1 MTLWILSQTS
11 VGSVSRMAP
20 IIVASC
26 GCIVVAVGCCGD
38 DCSSEQS
45 SASSV
50 GEPGGSWN
58 SRAQSSLSA
67 VELRERGTLPCPGRG
82 GGGGSA
88 MLEAQATGGRR
99 RVRERFFCRSLGVIS
114 TAPNPTWSPGM
125 QPSSG
130 LAAAFGGSGPSRAAD
145 APKRARNGPSF
156 GRPRLG
162 PAAIA
167 SRRIAAS
174 QRGHH
179 STMATIVHRPPSR
192 VRPDR
197 THYHGPAGR
206 LSIFGKKLT
215 RARASHESCAR
226 CVGEQSIERSAW
238 RCAR

>member
-1 MTLWILSQTS
+1 
-11 VGSVSRMAP
+11 MAP

-67 VELRERGTLPCPGRG
+67 VELRERGALPDPGRA

-88 MLEAQATGGRR
+88 MREAQANDGGQS
-99 RVRERFFCRSLGVIS
+99 VRERFCRSLGVIS

-156 GRPRLG
+156 GRPCLG

-179 STMATIVHRPPSR
+179 RSTAPWPPSSIDPR
-192 VRPDR
+192 RACAR
-197 THYHGPAGR
+197 TTHCHGPAGR

>member
-45 SASSV
+45 TRSSV

-130 LAAAFGGSGPSRAAD
+130 LAAAFGGSAL
-145 APKRARNGPSF
+145 KRQKCPTVGGHDS
-156 GRPRLG
+156 RPRPL
-162 PAAIA
+162 
-167 SRRIAAS
+167 R
-174 QRGHH
+174 
-179 STMATIVHRPPSR
+179 VPPKSDETNGA
-192 VRPDR
+192 P
-197 THYHGPAGR
+197 
-206 LSIFGKKLT
+206 
-215 RARASHESCAR
+215 
-226 CVGEQSIERSAW
+226 
-238 RCAR
+238 

>member
-45 SASSV
+45 TRSSV

-130 LAAAFGGSGPSRAAD
+130 LAAAFGGSALKRQKCPTVGGHDSPL
-145 APKRARNGPSF
+145 APT
-156 GRPRLG
+156 
-162 PAAIA
+162 AIA
-167 SRRIAAS
+167 RPAEKRRDKW
-174 QRGHH
+174 R
-179 STMATIVHRPPSR
+179 TMTTIERRPPSR
-192 VRPDR
+192 ALLDDHAVR
-197 THYHGPAGR
+197 
-206 LSIFGKKLT
+206 
-215 RARASHESCAR
+215 
-226 CVGEQSIERSAW
+226 RSAKTYTNPNNQLPSS
-238 RCAR
+238 ARN